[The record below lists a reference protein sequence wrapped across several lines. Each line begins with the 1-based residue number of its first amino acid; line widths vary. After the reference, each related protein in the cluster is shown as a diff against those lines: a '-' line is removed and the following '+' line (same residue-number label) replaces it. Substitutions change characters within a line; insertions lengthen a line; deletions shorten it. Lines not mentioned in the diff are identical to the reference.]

1 MKENNKEE
9 RKQIIKKNDE
19 LNSLH
24 WKTITERLLDNYL
37 TLVDLNI
44 RIQKDFEY
52 SFAGYSNQKLAD
64 MLEHRAKFD
73 FKIDEVIAKIRRL
86 AKTHKYS
93 VVYDNINLFI
103 FFAESHGRTV
113 GSLYM
118 IEPHMTANELGLLYE
133 QRKDQEE
140 KLLEHIEDF
149 KDFINIVWDPNN
161 GLAFRMR
168 INEKFK
174 MIREEAGLSQV
185 QVAQMVEASQGT
197 ISNLEK
203 SMMANPT
210 FDIIKGYITKVGA
223 NPAFLFGL
231 DPEATPIIHPS
242 IQAERLKGSQNDNVK
257 SELIKELEETIEK
270 LKSL

>member
-1 MKENNKEE
+1 MAKTMITSNWQ
-9 RKQIIKKNDE
+9 QITDQ
-19 LNSLH
+19 
-24 WKTITERLLDNYL
+24 LLDNYL

-103 FFAESHGRTV
+103 YFAESHGRTV

-118 IEPHMTANELGLLYE
+118 IEPHMTADDLGLLYE

-161 GLAFRMR
+161 GITFRMR

-185 QVAQMVEASQGT
+185 QVAQMVEATQGT

-203 SMMANPT
+203 SIMANPT

-231 DPEATPIIHPS
+231 DPEATPIIHPT
-242 IQAERLKGSQNDNVK
+242 IQAERLRGSKDDKVK
-257 SELIKELEETIEK
+257 SELIKELEQTIEK